1 MLCVP
6 SDGLPA
12 TQHIAEAFA
21 EVVRAGD
28 VIVLTGDLGAGKTT
42 FVRSLA
48 AALGVTEPVTSPTF
62 TLVHEYVGRLRVHHL
77 DVYRLSSPEE
87 SDDLALAELLDDGG
101 VCLIEWGNLI
111 GSELPAQR
119 LEITIAL
126 GDPAQ
131 PDARVFEFAGS
142 EPEWTDRLARMA
154 DVLAARL
161 AQPRHGAEAC
171 R

>member
-6 SDGLPA
+6 SDGLLA

-21 EVVRAGD
+21 EVVRSGD
-28 VIVLTGDLGAGKTT
+28 VVVLTGDLGAGKTT
-42 FVRSLA
+42 FVRSFA

-87 SDDLALAELLDDGG
+87 ADDLALAELLDDGG

-126 GDPAQ
+126 GDPSQ
-131 PDARVFEFAGS
+131 PDARVFEFSGS
-142 EPEWTDRLARMA
+142 ELEWADRLSQMA
-154 DVLAARL
+154 NVLAAWPTR
-161 AQPRHGAEAC
+161 ACHGVETG